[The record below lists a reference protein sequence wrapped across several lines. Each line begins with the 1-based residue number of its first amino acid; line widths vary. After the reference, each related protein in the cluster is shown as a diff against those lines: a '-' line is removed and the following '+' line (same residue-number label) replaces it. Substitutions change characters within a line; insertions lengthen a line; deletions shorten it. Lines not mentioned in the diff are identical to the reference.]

1 MPAFVDLTGRRFG
14 HLVVI
19 RRSSLPGKVSW
30 ECLCDCGNTSIVSAS
45 NLKSGRTESCGCG
58 QAPPLGPYIDLTGQ
72 RFSKLVVL
80 RYSHSGKG
88 GAWWLCRC
96 DCGKET
102 TVTAAKLRF
111 GQTKSCGCLLHRK
124 WAKPKPPKVERL
136 LYKDLTGQRFGSLT
150 VIERVL
156 SDNGHGA
163 WLCRCDCGKVV
174 KRELSTLTRGKWQ
187 NVSCGCRKGI
197 ARRRDIAGKR
207 FGRLVTIEIDEEQS
221 RATGRIC
228 WRCRCDCGNET
239 VTTSG
244 MLTGGHTQS
253 CGCLSREHISR
264 LGATVGIENGRA
276 QCKYDW
282 HVKVNGK
289 RVTMRSSY
297 EVIFAKYLLKH
308 RIRFEYEP
316 RRIQLAPDTIYI
328 PDFYLPD
335 TDTWVEVKGYA
346 SPNWLRKRAMFERAG
361 YKLIVVT
368 GASIDSYLS
377 GIKYNSWMKRNAHKY
392 LRNP

>member
-1 MPAFVDLTGRRFG
+1 MPAFVDLTGYRFG
-14 HLVVI
+14 HLTVI

-30 ECLCDCGNTSIVSAS
+30 ECLCDCGKTSIVSAS
-45 NLKSGRTESCGCG
+45 NLRSGATKSCGCG
-58 QAPPLGPYIDLTGQ
+58 QAPSVGPYIDLAGQ
-72 RFSKLVVL
+72 RFGKLTVL
-80 RYSHSGKG
+80 RYSHSGRG

-111 GQTKSCGCLLHRK
+111 GLTKSCGCLRHRK

-136 LYKDLTGQRFGSLT
+136 PYKDLTGQRFGSLT
-150 VIERVL
+150 VIERVSL
-156 SDNGHGA
+156 DDGHGV

-174 KRELSTLTRGKWQ
+174 KRELSTLTRGKWL
-187 NVSCGCRKGI
+187 NVSCGCRKGL
-197 ARRRDIAGKR
+197 ARRRDLTGQR
-207 FGRLVTIEIDEEQS
+207 FGRLVALEIDSEKTKPS
-221 RATGRIC
+221 HVY
-228 WRCRCDCGNET
+228 WRCKCDCGNENSVMT
-239 VTTSG
+239 NLLTSG
-244 MLTGGHTQS
+244 HIQS
-253 CGCLSREHISR
+253 CGCLQRESISR
-264 LGATVGIENGRA
+264 LGATVGIKNGTA
-276 QCKYDW
+276 QSKYDW

-289 RVTMRSSY
+289 RVVLRSSY

-316 RRIQLAPDTIYI
+316 QRIQLAPDTIYI

-346 SPNWLRKRAMFERAG
+346 RPEWLRKRAMFERAG
-361 YKLIVVT
+361 YRLIVVT

-377 GIKYNSWMKRNAHKY
+377 GCSYATWMDKNAHKY